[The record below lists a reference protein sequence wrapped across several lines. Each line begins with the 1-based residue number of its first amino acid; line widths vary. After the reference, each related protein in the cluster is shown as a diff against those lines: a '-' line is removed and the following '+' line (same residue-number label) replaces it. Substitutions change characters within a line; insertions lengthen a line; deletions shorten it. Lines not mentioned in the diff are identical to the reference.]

1 MIFKLSNIFF
11 LALFL
16 SFISFSQSHVK
27 LFTIISYNNYSM
39 DGLKQQQNELLNGI
53 LQQNIPAKVTE
64 SYPAYYG
71 FKNRILNSL
80 KG

>member
-1 MIFKLSNIFF
+1 
-11 LALFL
+11 
-16 SFISFSQSHVK
+16 
-27 LFTIISYNNYSM
+27 M

-53 LQQNIPAKVTE
+53 LQQNIPAKITE

-71 FKNRILNSL
+71 FKNRILNSF